1 MFGAWSQHIIFVI
14 AIIGSMIPRTNEINS
29 VDAGRSEMSYQRVSR
44 DNSFHQQSYSD
55 RGDRG
60 QSAYGARPP
69 FGFYLVTILCLVIPG
84 K

>member
-1 MFGAWSQHIIFVI
+1 MFGAWSQLIIFVI
-14 AIIGSMIPRTNEINS
+14 AIIGSMIPRTNS

-44 DNSFHQQSYSD
+44 GNSFYQQSYSV

-69 FGFYLVTILCLVIPG
+69 LGFYLVTIICLVIPEI
-84 K
+84 